1 MDKEILGFVSEKAD
15 VHPADKRGLLQLLPE
30 RQGSG
35 KAGIARPAVQ
45 FPLKRFVTVPKQ
57 TGHGTA

>member
-1 MDKEILGFVSEKAD
+1 MVYSCMSYRVDKEILGFVGEKAD

-35 KAGIARPAVQ
+35 RA
-45 FPLKRFVTVPKQ
+45 TV
-57 TGHGTA
+57 